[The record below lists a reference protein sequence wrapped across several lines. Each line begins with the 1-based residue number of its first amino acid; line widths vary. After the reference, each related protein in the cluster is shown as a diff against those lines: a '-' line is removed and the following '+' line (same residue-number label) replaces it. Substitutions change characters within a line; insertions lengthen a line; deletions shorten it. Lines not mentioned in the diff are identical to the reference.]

1 MRFPYD
7 AKVKVTAIQYRMEVY
22 HEGFVFL
29 VYIGE
34 YNRMP
39 LIENIRIL
47 TDKDE
52 WRKLKY
58 SIKQSITTEVNE
70 IAHQWILLNL

>member
-1 MRFPYD
+1 MNFPYD

-29 VYIGE
+29 VFIGE
-34 YNRMP
+34 YNRSP

-47 TDKDE
+47 DCKDE

-58 SIKQSITTEVNE
+58 SVKHNITNQVEQ
-70 IAHQWILLNL
+70 IAHEWMMVNL

>member
-1 MRFPYD
+1 MNFPYD

-22 HEGFVFL
+22 HEGYVFL
-29 VYIGE
+29 VFIGE

-47 TDKDE
+47 DDKNE
-52 WRKLKY
+52 WRRLKY
-58 SIKQSITTEVNE
+58 SIKKQIIREVEQIANE
-70 IAHQWILLNL
+70 WMMVNL

>member
-1 MRFPYD
+1 MNFPYD

-29 VYIGE
+29 VFIGE
-34 YNRMP
+34 YNRSP

-47 TDKDE
+47 DCKDE

-58 SIKQSITTEVNE
+58 SVKHHITNQVEQ
-70 IAHQWILLNL
+70 IAHEWMMVNL